1 MSDYAHLDFTTWSSK
16 AELVGDVAEVLSPQL
31 LKQYSGTSL
40 KRPGYVFRDGLDN
53 SYRSFISQMMTA
65 SGGAFCGLGIGCRL
79 TICSMLLLMSGS
91 HAFVTFLMN
100 RDILPSQVLLLINS
114 QDDGVV

>member
-40 KRPGYVFRDGLDN
+40 KRPGYVFRDGLNN
-53 SYRSFISQMMTA
+53 SYHSFIISDDERKWWSILWTGDRVQA
-65 SGGAFCGLGIGCRL
+65 DNLLDVAIDVWQSRL
-79 TICSMLLLMSGS
+79 SS
-91 HAFVTFLMN
+91 
-100 RDILPSQVLLLINS
+100 VLDQS
-114 QDDGVV
+114 

>member
-31 LKQYSGTSL
+31 LQQYPGTSL

-53 SYRSFISQMMTA
+53 SYRSFIISDDDRKWWQTWA
-65 SGGAFCGLGIGCRL
+65 ATHPPRVEDVLDPPTWEWPSNIGLIP
-79 TICSMLLLMSGS
+79 S
-91 HAFVTFLMN
+91 H
-100 RDILPSQVLLLINS
+100 
-114 QDDGVV
+114 